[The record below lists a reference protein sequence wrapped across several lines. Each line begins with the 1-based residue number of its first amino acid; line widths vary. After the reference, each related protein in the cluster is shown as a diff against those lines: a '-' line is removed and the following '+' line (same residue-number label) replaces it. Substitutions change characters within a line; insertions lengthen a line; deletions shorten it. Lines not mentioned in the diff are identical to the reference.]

1 MLLIFICLIKWLL
14 STLPDKKF
22 CWCRK
27 KKDKTKK
34 WRYPSTSVIKGAFSI
49 TNIWITEKKSI
60 LKVQGFWLKKFD
72 QASNKSFAKVSM
84 ELFSI

>member
-1 MLLIFICLIKWLL
+1 MIVVYLTGQKVLLVSKKKNTKQKNDAIHQLL
-14 STLPDKKF
+14 SSRVLLVLQIF
-22 CWCRK
+22 
-27 KKDKTKK
+27 
-34 WRYPSTSVIKGAFSI
+34 
-49 TNIWITEKKSI
+49 ELLKKSI